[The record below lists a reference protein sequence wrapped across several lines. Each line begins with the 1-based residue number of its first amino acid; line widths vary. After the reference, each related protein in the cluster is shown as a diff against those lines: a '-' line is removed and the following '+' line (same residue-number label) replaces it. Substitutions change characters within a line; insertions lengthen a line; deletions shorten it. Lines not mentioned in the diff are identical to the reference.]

1 MFLLRAARSPSL
13 WSFQCCKTISSCS
26 SSPFQDF
33 KTWLFISSGTKG
45 MRLKMAPSTPS
56 FFLTYPHRSVNNLM
70 KNRLCQLSVFIG
82 RDFLRHQS
90 WRMRFD
96 KNNRCGPMF
105 VSAFKK
111 HVHFQKRISIWLAAG
126 LVDVLPE
133 VNHLLSCWWRLTRP
147 KQSAVHGC
155 YHVVIVPYLWLLAY
169 IDALTCEVFLSH

>member
-1 MFLLRAARSPSL
+1 MFLLRAARSPAL

-70 KNRLCQLSVFIG
+70 KNRLCQLPMDLQAGIAYAINLDAWDLTKITGVDPCLSV
-82 RDFLRHQS
+82 RL
-90 WRMRFD
+90 
-96 KNNRCGPMF
+96 KNMSTC
-105 VSAFKK
+105 K
-111 HVHFQKRISIWLAAG
+111 KRIRIWLAAG
-126 LVDVLPE
+126 LVDMLPE
-133 VNHLLSCWWRLTRP
+133 VNHLLRCWWRLTRP

-155 YHVVIVPYLWLLAY
+155 YHVVI
-169 IDALTCEVFLSH
+169 